1 MRLSIELLEPGVR
14 RLRMRSWRGA
24 MVGYDVSAYLLGDV
38 LVDTGFPRGGRVL
51 LEAIE
56 MVRPRGIV
64 LTHWHEDHAGNAP
77 ALAARRVPMAM
88 HARCEALLRER
99 PKIRFYRKMVWGHTA
114 PLRAPLLGFD
124 VAPLTLVETPG
135 HSADHVAVWDA
146 ERRIL
151 VSGDLFLGVKVRVAH
166 EEDESPRM
174 LVASLRRAA
183 ALEPR
188 LLLDAHRGPV
198 RDAAAQLR
206 AKADWNEE
214 QIEAIEQLAA
224 RGSSDREIVQQLF
237 GGESAVG
244 YVSGLEYSRRGFV
257 RAVLREGRDDAA
269 GVFTRRRE

>member
-1 MRLSIELLEPGVR
+1 MRLSIDDIEPAVKR
-14 RLRMRSWRGA
+14 IRMRSWRGA
-24 MVGYDVSAYLLGDV
+24 LVGYDVSAYLLGDV
-38 LVDTGFPRGGRVL
+38 LVDTGFARGGRRL
-51 LEAIE
+51 LDAVETL
-56 MVRPRGIV
+56 RPRGAV

-77 ALAARRVPMAM
+77 ALAARGMPMAM
-88 HARCEALLRER
+88 HPRSEALLRER
-99 PKIRFYRKMVWGHTA
+99 PAIRFYRRAVWGQSA
-114 PLRAPLLGFD
+114 ALRAPLIGFD
-124 VAPLTLVETPG
+124 VAPLALIDTPG
-135 HSADHVAVWDA
+135 HSGDHLVVWDA

-166 EEDESPRM
+166 EKDESPRA

-206 AKADWNEE
+206 AKANWNEDAIGE
-214 QIEAIEQLAA
+214 IERLSAA
-224 RGSSDREIVQQLF
+224 GASPSEIVKRLF

-257 RAVLREGRDDAA
+257 RAVLREGA
-269 GVFTRRRE
+269 GLREGSRGGA